1 MRRLYGVVAAF
12 VAASTLCG
20 SDTVL
25 AETRTV
31 GDDALAPPPRTL
43 AVPQL
48 HPPPPSRPRGVTT
61 IIDGRRPVHLS
72 RDRAVTSPPR
82 VPADL
87 RSHSVQQRSDDPE
100 RLLASDD
107 GHGMSGA
114 SVDPVPRR
122 FDEGIAQAVESQNA
136 RLFEVLD
143 ALRSERDLLRDR
155 YRAALAEHPE
165 TARRLQA
172 ERDVERLEAEVSRL
186 RATVAR
192 LNEQGTAWR
201 LQEREAN
208 RARRQN
214 EYLLQSMRTLRNA
227 RDLWRDRY
235 EEAQAM
241 ISESANTQNAERDA
255 ERIVREISRR
265 NDYLSDALTALRN
278 ERDLWRDRYR
288 AAQPDA
294 P

>member
-1 MRRLYGVVAAF
+1 M
-12 VAASTLCG
+12 
-20 SDTVL
+20 
-25 AETRTV
+25 
-31 GDDALAPPPRTL
+31 
-43 AVPQL
+43 
-48 HPPPPSRPRGVTT
+48 
-61 IIDGRRPVHLS
+61 
-72 RDRAVTSPPR
+72 
-82 VPADL
+82 
-87 RSHSVQQRSDDPE
+87 QQRREDPE
-100 RLLASDD
+100 HLLASDD
-107 GHGMSGA
+107 ANETPGA
-114 SVDPVPRR
+114 SVDPVFQR
-122 FDEGIAQAVESQNA
+122 FDEGISQAVESQNA

-143 ALRSERDLLRDR
+143 ALRSERDLWRDR
-155 YRAALAEHPE
+155 YRASLAEHPE

-186 RATVAR
+186 CATVAR